1 VDMEFIRNLQGWG
14 YVSMIFIITIG
25 LYAYIYHLYK
35 SQRDGTRDY
44 EKYSNMALNDEL
56 DDAPVEDLYPRNN
69 KKDNEER

>member
-1 VDMEFIRNLQGWG
+1 MEFIRNLQGWG